1 MGDVRRSLSEV
12 CEWTELMDRTSSE
25 LKVEV
30 SQLHSEV
37 LEGYTLE
44 EEAKVH
50 MNKNKSPR

>member
-37 LEGYTLE
+37 LEGYTLA

-50 MNKNKSPR
+50 MNKNKNLR